1 MIYFL
6 LAVVAFLA
14 GVYLGR
20 LDSAHCQCTQENC
33 VCSED
38 CPYNDE
44 EFDEENN

>member
-20 LDSAHCQCTQENC
+20 LGGDCHCTQENC
-33 VCSED
+33 D
-38 CPYNDE
+38 CPYTNDE
-44 EFDEENN
+44 EFDENDD